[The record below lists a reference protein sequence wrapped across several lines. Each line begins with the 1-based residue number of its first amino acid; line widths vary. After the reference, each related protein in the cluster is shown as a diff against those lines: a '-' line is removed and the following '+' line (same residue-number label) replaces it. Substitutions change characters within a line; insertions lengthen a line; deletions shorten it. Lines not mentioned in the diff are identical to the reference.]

1 MYWID
6 ISILVLLL
14 LSTLIAVVRGFV
26 KEAISLATWVAAFF
40 ISMSFSPKLV
50 TILPE
55 VISAPLLRQGVAWF
69 LLFLA
74 TMIVGG
80 LISFIISSMVDKTGL
95 SHTDRALGTL
105 FGLARGVVIICVLV
119 LLGAYMEL
127 PKTDWWMQAKLL
139 PYFQS
144 LTEWTVALMPDDIA
158 KKFIFK

>member
-6 ISILVLLL
+6 ISILVILL

-26 KEAISLATWVAAFF
+26 KEAVSLTTWVAAFF

-50 TILPE
+50 TLLPE
-55 VISAPLLRQGVAWF
+55 FVNPALLRQGVAWF
-69 LLFLA
+69 LLFVA

-80 LISFIISSMVDKTGL
+80 LISFIVSSMVDKTGL
-95 SHTDRALGTL
+95 SHTDRALGML
-105 FGLARGVVIICVLV
+105 FGLARGVVILCALV

-139 PYFQS
+139 PHFQS
-144 LTEWTVALMPDDIA
+144 LTEWTVSLMPDDIA
-158 KKFIFK
+158 NKFIFK